1 MFLVFIK
8 FCSNFKD
15 LYFMIS
21 GWHFHI
27 VNCKDFL
34 WYCDKEKDAING
46 GKGISEI
53 MATICHKYLIKTT
66 KSLSVDNGLLLPS
79 FLWIWEDKTKI
90 NQIKSSV
97 DDFVIKED
105 SVQRLPFTPFL
116 FNYPKSES
124 FIVIDWKLSIESL
137 ALVSSQPAQHWSVLL
152 PKIISFFQ

>member
-1 MFLVFIK
+1 MTFSY
-8 FCSNFKD
+8 CQ
-15 LYFMIS
+15 LYRFFVI
-21 GWHFHI
+21 
-27 VNCKDFL
+27 L
-34 WYCDKEKDAING
+34 WQRKRCNKWRERYIWDNG
-46 GKGISEI
+46 
-53 MATICHKYLIKTT
+53 HYLSQIFDKTT

-105 SVQRLPFTPFL
+105 SVQRLPFTPSL

-152 PKIISFFQ
+152 PKIISFQ